1 MNDNGVRDE
10 YSDER
15 LDEILVQ
22 MDDWLDSFSQSAYFE
37 TLTEDQQRETEFV
50 VMTFAELMYGY
61 ELLPPEAWDVE
72 SLELICTSIY
82 PAKVSADTDHF
93 RAVGP
98 VLSAFFAFLADQ
110 DELENASSLGTRVQ
124 ELEDEVVVKASDPEN
139 WGMAKSMLMDAAD
152 ATGTP
157 LENLETL
164 DEIEAAFEAAGVEK
178 LEVPEPESDP
188 STLDEERE
196 QQFLELYGRLLVYVN
211 DRFDVIEEIE
221 TYEEFER
228 RFTDELV
235 PIRDTLYEED
245 TEAIISEFVEEN
257 PANLSDTELAHVE
270 EWTDYEHG
278 DFAVVEHREAD
289 TVFLDPE
296 EPRAFGVK
304 SLHFPFSEYLP
315 KEELPLPVA
324 DVVLLPFDDVIV
336 SDGWLR
342 HDLMGSMV
350 WQAMGTDIDAA
361 HEEAKHRFGIV
372 ESLPPADDPEKSD
385 AEQLR
390 FFTKNKRNR
399 ERYADEIA
407 KLKDQSEELAR
418 IYHQQLGK
426 ARARSLGRTFREL
439 ELEEAYVAIYD
450 EQVVATA
457 PTEAKLRETLEAIM
471 PDGREDHPYIYH
483 YDP

>member
-1 MNDNGVRDE
+1 MNDNGGRDE

-15 LDEILVQ
+15 LSEILVQ
-22 MDDWLDSFSQSAYFE
+22 IDEWLDAFSRSAYFE
-37 TLTEDQQRETEFV
+37 TLTEDEQRETEFV
-50 VMTFAELMYGY
+50 VTTLTELLYGY
-61 ELLPPEAWDVE
+61 ELLPPEAWDEE
-72 SLELICTSIY
+72 SLKLICTQIY

-93 RAVGP
+93 RAVVP
-98 VLSAFFAFLADQ
+98 VLSAFFAFLD
-110 DELENASSLGTRVQ
+110 DREELENASSLGVHVQ
-124 ELEDEVVVKASDPEN
+124 ELEDKVVEQASDPRN

-152 ATGTP
+152 AVGTP
-157 LENLETL
+157 LEELETHE
-164 DEIEAAFEAAGVEK
+164 EIETALEAAGIEQ
-178 LEVPEPESDP
+178 LELPEPEPDP
-188 STLDEERE
+188 SMLDEARE
-196 QQFLELYGRLLVYVN
+196 QRFLELYGRLLVYVN
-211 DRFDVIEEIE
+211 DRFDVIDEIE
-221 TYEEFER
+221 TYEDFEQ
-228 RFTDELV
+228 RFTDELA
-235 PIRDTLYEED
+235 PIRDTLYEEN
-245 TEAIISEFVEEN
+245 TEAIISAFVEEN
-257 PANLSDTELAHVE
+257 PAGLSNADLSQVE
-270 EWTDYEHG
+270 AWTDYEHG

-296 EPRAFGVK
+296 TPRAFGVK

-315 KEELPLPVA
+315 EEELPLPVA
-324 DVVLLPFDDVIV
+324 DVVLLPFDDVTV

-350 WQAMGTDIDAA
+350 WQAMGTDIGAA
-361 HEEAKHRFGIV
+361 YEEAKHRFGIV
-372 ESLPPADDPEKSD
+372 ESLPSADKPEKSD

-399 ERYADEIA
+399 DRYADEIA
-407 KLKDQSEELAR
+407 ELKDQSEELAR

-457 PTEAKLRETLEAIM
+457 PTEAELRETLEAIM